1 MSRWARSVL
10 IGVSSLMVAY
20 ALIGA
25 LLGKNDD
32 ARRTYKNLGVYT
44 EVLSRIKMDYVVEPD
59 LLKATH
65 GALRGLLESLDPY
78 NTYFTAEEY
87 QAYDQNKSENLANIG
102 LILWKRGFA
111 AVISVVPGSPA
122 DIVGLAPGDMIKSVN
137 QVSTRQL
144 SLIQVMR
151 LLEGPKGSK
160 INLSVIHQN
169 RGKSQDLSLIRSK
182 IHYPPVTTKSLGQGA
197 GYLRIPSMEKGKA
210 AETRT
215 KLKTLIAN
223 NAEKVVLDLRDC
235 AAGNSDEGTEIANFF
250 IENGLLTFL
259 EGQRFPRQESLA
271 YAEKSFCNLPLVV
284 LIDGSTAGPAEIL
297 ASALMENGR
306 GKLVGQRSFGV
317 GSVQRIIPL
326 DDGDALL
333 LSVAKYHSPSGIKI
347 QDEGVKPNVE
357 EVLEIK
363 WDYTNTGDKIDLAAR
378 PRLRD
383 RFNTEDDTQLRKAL
397 EILEE
402 SLTPTA

>member
-1 MSRWARSVL
+1 MSKRARFVIISL
-10 IGVSSLMVAY
+10 SSLVVTY

-32 ARRTYKNLGVYT
+32 TRKTYRNLGVYS

-59 LLKATH
+59 LRKTTR

-87 QAYDQNKSENLANIG
+87 RAYDQNKSGGPANLG
-102 LILWKRGFA
+102 LILWKRGYA

-122 DIVGLAPGDMIKSVN
+122 DKAGLARGDMIETIDRA
-137 QVSTRQL
+137 STRQL
-144 SLIQVMR
+144 SLVQVMR
-151 LLEGPKGSK
+151 LLQGPEGSEV
-160 INLSVIHQN
+160 NLVIIRQD
-169 RGKSQDLSLIRSK
+169 RGESQQLSLVRSK
-182 IHYPPVTTKSLGQGA
+182 IQYPPVTTQWVKQGVA
-197 GYLRIPSMEKGKA
+197 YLRVPSLEKGKA
-210 AETRT
+210 AEIRT
-215 KLKTLIAN
+215 KLKALIDGG
-223 NAEKVVLDLRDC
+223 AEKIVLDLRDC
-235 AAGNSDEGTEIANFF
+235 ATGDSDESTEVANFF
-250 IENGLLTFL
+250 IERGLITFL
-259 EGQRFPRQESLA
+259 EGQRFPRQESVA
-271 YAEKSFCNLPLVV
+271 DAGKSFCKLPLVV
-284 LIDGSTAGPAEIL
+284 LINGSTAGPAEIL
-297 ASALMENGR
+297 ASALMESER

-357 EVLEIK
+357 AVLEIERDTDAEK
-363 WDYTNTGDKIDLAAR
+363 TDLNAR

-383 RFNTEDDTQLRKAL
+383 RFNTEDDTQLHKAL
-397 EILEE
+397 EVLEE
-402 SLTPTA
+402 SLPQAA